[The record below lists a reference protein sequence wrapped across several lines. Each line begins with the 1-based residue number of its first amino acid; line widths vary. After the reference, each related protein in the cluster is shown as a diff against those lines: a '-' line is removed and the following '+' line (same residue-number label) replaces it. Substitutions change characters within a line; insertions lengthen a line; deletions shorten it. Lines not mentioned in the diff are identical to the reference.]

1 MNVNTGHLIN
11 SEMFKTLQEAAQEGN
26 INFADYTPVPEELE
40 LAAMKKL
47 AGQQEAMVSL
57 TSGGKLSNW
66 ARANRKARRKM
77 ARESRKRNRK

>member
-1 MNVNTGHLIN
+1 MNIETGHLI
-11 SEMFKTLQEAAQEGN
+11 SPEMYKAMQEAGSLNA
-26 INFADYTPVPEELE
+26 ADYTPVPEELE

-47 AGQQEAMVSL
+47 AGEQEAMVNL
-57 TSGGKLSNW
+57 ASGGKLAAW